1 MLFYQ
6 ISCISQKKAV
16 TLQPKVAKTNK
27 REDKTMCMYKLALN
41 DELVQRTRMSFASET
56 DMTAWLQ
63 RQVEALMIE
72 YNTTQQ
78 TVRRNARAAIAA
90 MRRTSELN
98 GNSEMTL
105 EDINNEIR
113 QARQARKATV

>member
-1 MLFYQ
+1 M
-6 ISCISQKKAV
+6 
-16 TLQPKVAKTNK
+16 QPKVAKTNK
-27 REDKTMCMYKLALN
+27 REDKTMCMYKLAL
-41 DELVQRTRMSFASET
+41 
-56 DMTAWLQ
+56 
-63 RQVEALMIE
+63 
-72 YNTTQQ
+72 QQ

-105 EDINNEIR
+105 ENINNEIR

>member
-1 MLFYQ
+1 
-6 ISCISQKKAV
+6 
-16 TLQPKVAKTNK
+16 
-27 REDKTMCMYKLALN
+27 MCMYKLALN

-72 YNTTQQ
+72 YNTKQQ
-78 TVRRNARAAIAA
+78 TIRRKARAAVEV
-90 MRRTSELN
+90 MREISEQN

-105 EDINNEIR
+105 EDINREIQ
-113 QARQARKATV
+113 QARQARKVMV